1 MLNDPWKSRLI
12 RYAHM
17 NHGHSVHFAT
27 VTDVPK
33 TILGKKFFKRNAM
46 TRSMKWLDTL
56 QGEVRQNELMS
67 QHTSLCVGGPADYFI
82 IPKNIEDIRTVL
94 RNRGDLPVFVLG
106 EGTNLLVADGGITG
120 IALSVKEMFKT
131 IQTPVFSRLTNGEE
145 VASVRV
151 GAGTKMSY
159 LVKYLAKYSLTG
171 IEDLVGIPG
180 SVGGAVVMNAGAD
193 GTEIG
198 DVIRNVTRISNE
210 GEIETLSRD
219 ELTFQYRKTIFPTP
233 GGIVI
238 EAELKL
244 KKGDHLEIQK
254 AIDAH
259 LDRRRRKQPLTLP
272 NSGSVFKNPEGDTA
286 GRLIEEAGL
295 KGFSIGGAAVSI
307 KHANFIVNQGEATAA
322 DIREIIETVQK
333 VVKEKFGVDLE
344 TEVVLAGEWD

>member
-12 RYAHM
+12 RFAHM
-17 NHGHSVHFAT
+17 NHGHNVHFAT

-33 TILGKKFFKRNAM
+33 TILGKKFFKRTAM

-67 QHTSLCVGGPADYFI
+67 KHTSLCVGGPADYFI
-82 IPKNIEDIRTVL
+82 IPKSIEDIKTIL
-94 RNRGDLPVFVLG
+94 KNRGEMPVFVLG
-106 EGTNLLVADGGITG
+106 EGTNLLVADRGISG
-120 IALSVKEMFKT
+120 IVISIKEMFKA
-131 IQTPVFSRLTNGEE
+131 IQTPIFSRLSSGEE

-151 GAGTKMSY
+151 GAGAKMSY

-180 SVGGAVVMNAGAD
+180 SLGGAVVMNAGAD

-198 DVIRNVTRISNE
+198 DVIRSVTRINDDGDVE
-210 GEIETLSRD
+210 VLTRE
-219 ELTFQYRKTIFPTP
+219 ELVFQYRKTTFPTP

-244 KKGDHLEIQK
+244 KKGDHMAVQK

-259 LDRRRRKQPLTLP
+259 LDRRRQKQPLTLP

-295 KGFSIGGAAVSI
+295 KGFSIGDAAVSI
-307 KHANFIVNQGEATAA
+307 KHANFIVNQGEAAAA
-322 DIREIIETVQK
+322 DILELIETVQK
-333 VVKEKFGVDLE
+333 VVKDKTGIDLE
-344 TEVVLAGEWD
+344 TEIVVTGDWD

>member
-17 NHGHSVHFAT
+17 NYEHNVHFAT
-27 VTDVPK
+27 ITDVPK

-46 TRSMKWLDTL
+46 TRSMKWLDSI

-67 QHTSLCVGGPADYFI
+67 KHTSLCVGGPADYFI
-82 IPKNIEDIRTVL
+82 VPKNIDDIKTVL
-94 RNRGDLPVFVLG
+94 KHRGDLPVFVFG
-106 EGTNLLVADGGITG
+106 EGTNLLVSDRGISG
-120 IALSVKEMFKT
+120 IVISMKERFKS
-131 IQTPVFSRLTNGEE
+131 IQTPIFSRLSSGEE

-180 SVGGAVVMNAGAD
+180 SLGGAVVMNAGAD

-198 DVIRNVTRISNE
+198 DVIRNVTRINDD
-210 GEIETLSRD
+210 GEVETLGRD
-219 ELTFQYRKTIFPTP
+219 ELIFQYRKTIFPTP

-238 EAELKL
+238 EAELRL
-244 KKGDHLEIQK
+244 KKGDHLEVQK

-259 LDRRRRKQPLTLP
+259 LDRRRQKQPLTLP
-272 NSGSVFKNPEGDTA
+272 NSGSVFKNPEGGTA

-295 KGFSIGGAAVSI
+295 KGLSVGGAAVSI
-307 KHANFIVNQGEATAA
+307 KHANFIVNQGGASAA
-322 DIREIIETVQK
+322 DIRELIETVQQI
-333 VVKEKFGVDLE
+333 VKEKTGVDLE
-344 TEVVLAGEWD
+344 PEIVFAGDWE